1 MMLLLQVLLVIHA
14 DIMLERGA
22 SGPDHGRPVEG
33 AASNAAAVRTY
44 LDPGDGRERRELGLR
59 LSTVERRRPP
69 GGGRGR

>member
-33 AASNAAAVRTY
+33 AAAAAAVRTY